1 MKIGIAINSFKQ
13 EKDLNNREKF
23 CIESLRKCKLKNSN
37 VTLYNVINENDDI
50 NFDDFETLKIGHDKK
65 YPFVNHIIDAVSE
78 TDNELIVFLNNDIIL
93 NNSFFKQIEDNIDVY
108 PASRAHL
115 HSLDSLDEELKV
127 QSYSVHGFDMFA
139 FKNSWWKEN
148 KHNFPD
154 MYLGKPYWDTVYFIK
169 GVTYGNFKILNK
181 QPPVIFHVEHQ
192 STACKDED
200 EYEDHNKNIAAL
212 TSEMNK
218 WWYYV
223 QNVLLQR
230 QTVGDILW
238 WKPHPTEEQIEQQ
251 VFKNEN

>member
-139 FKNSWWKEN
+139 LKNSWWKEN

-154 MYLGKPYWDTVYFIK
+154 KFP
-169 GVTYGNFKILNK
+169 
-181 QPPVIFHVEHQ
+181 
-192 STACKDED
+192 
-200 EYEDHNKNIAAL
+200 
-212 TSEMNK
+212 
-218 WWYYV
+218 
-223 QNVLLQR
+223 
-230 QTVGDILW
+230 
-238 WKPHPTEEQIEQQ
+238 
-251 VFKNEN
+251 